1 MKHNIDWNDL
11 RYLLLVARHGSVS
24 AAARELG
31 VNHTTVLRRINSF
44 EEANKLR
51 FFIKKSTGYK
61 PTPEG
66 LQLLE
71 AACAVEEKIND
82 LERKIKGAEN
92 EMSGQVR
99 ITAVDSLCHPLLLKH
114 INSFTHSFPEI
125 EVLFSATNQVLDL
138 GNRDSDIAVRPG
150 LDLPEH
156 LHGYRVA
163 DMACH
168 VYLHEALSEHDPD
181 SLPWLG
187 LDRPISTTYIG
198 QQYEQMIQNKSVAFR
213 ANSFKALQMAAEQ
226 LAGCTLLPCFLGDTS
241 DSLQRLPGSQY
252 TFTTG
257 LWVVSHK
264 DLALSKPISR
274 LMEHIHAGL
283 QQDEDLFAGQ
293 RSRCF

>member
-11 RYLLLVARHGSVS
+11 RYLLLVAKHGSVS

-71 AACAVEEKIND
+71 AASAVEEKIND

-114 INSFTHSFPEI
+114 INSFTHSFPDIEI
-125 EVLFSATNQVLDL
+125 LFSATNQVLDL
-138 GNRDSDIAVRPG
+138 GNRDSDIAIRPG
-150 LDLPEH
+150 LDLPEY

-168 VYLHEALSEHDPD
+168 VYVHEALSERDPD
-181 SLPWLG
+181 SLQWLG
-187 LDRPISTTYIG
+187 LDRPIKTTYIG
-198 QQYEQMIQNKSVAFR
+198 QQYEEMIQNKSVVFR
-213 ANSFKALQMAAEQ
+213 ANSFNALQMAAEQ
-226 LAGCTLLPCFLGDTS
+226 LAGCTLLPCFLGDSS
-241 DSLQRLPGSQY
+241 DCLRRLPGSQY
-252 TFTTG
+252 TLITG

-274 LMEHIHAGL
+274 LMEHIHVGL
-283 QQDEDLFAGQ
+283 QEDEDLFAGL